1 MDLTPEQLLAAH
13 KANVEALAGMTR
25 QAFSG
30 MEQLIEL
37 NLSLTKTLLA
47 EAHQLSL
54 DSMSVKDTQELL
66 TLQTGLLAPMTHKI
80 LSYQNELTQMAQ
92 SLGSNFGLQAQSQL
106 EQGQAQIHQ
115 WMSGVVPAASGES
128 QPMFNA
134 FKTAVETGA
143 KAMENVQKAILGAS
157 RLLENPLEPQVS
169 QTDPVTAHKPSAN
182 AKKSRAKSPR
192 R

>member
-106 EQGQAQIHQ
+106 EQGQAQIQ
-115 WMSGVVPAASGES
+115 QGQRDGWRRRRRTASVRGTAAPCG
-128 QPMFNA
+128 
-134 FKTAVETGA
+134 
-143 KAMENVQKAILGAS
+143 
-157 RLLENPLEPQVS
+157 
-169 QTDPVTAHKPSAN
+169 
-182 AKKSRAKSPR
+182 RARQGGRTSSTTPR
-192 R
+192 RCGRPCRGCRR